1 MDWVFWSV
9 GVGPWIGWMGSL
21 VTIIYV
27 YAWDNGFSATIAKAK
42 QFGRERG
49 LHSLLAFIPVVLSLP
64 VFLYNMVVVAA
75 KWIGG
80 KIGAFFGKD
89 WYMGNVL
96 H

>member
-49 LHSLLAFIPVVLSLP
+49 LHSLLAFIAVVLSLP

-75 KWIGG
+75 K
-80 KIGAFFGKD
+80 
-89 WYMGNVL
+89 
-96 H
+96 